1 MQRKSLLSRS
11 VCCYIIAALS
21 LLSCASSKHSLDQT
35 ETHTADSASST
46 IINQGGVGQTTFN
59 TDSIVSVIMAHI
71 SQQQTSSEQ
80 QQEHI
85 TESVTSY
92 IDSLGREVRQE
103 QRTIDRDITRQQEL
117 RFQQWQEQQEQRIA
131 SEYARIDSLYAMF
144 HQSNASHHADSLS
157 NHEATEPAQTLT
169 WWQRFKIWLGE
180 RALYLFITLLIFLVV
195 SYFQTPI
202 LSFLRKLL
210 SK

>member
-1 MQRKSLLSRS
+1 MQRKSPLSRP

-21 LLSCASSKHSLDQT
+21 LLSCASTKHSLDQT

-71 SQQQTSSEQ
+71 SQQQTSSEL

-144 HQSNASHHADSLS
+144 HQFNTSSQSDSLS
-157 NHEATEPAQTLT
+157 THATEEPVKTLT
-169 WWQRFKIWLGE
+169 WWGRVEQWVGR
-180 RALYLFITLLIFLVV
+180 RAILIIGLLILF
-195 SYFQTPI
+195 FA
-202 LSFLRKLL
+202 LSRFYPTLFSVLKKLI
-210 SK
+210 KK

>member
-1 MQRKSLLSRS
+1 MQRKSLLSRP

-35 ETHTADSASST
+35 ETHSADSASST

-59 TDSIVSVIMAHI
+59 TDSIVSVLMAHI

-144 HQSNASHHADSLS
+144 HQFNTSSQSDSLS
-157 NHEATEPAQTLT
+157 THATEEPVKTLT
-169 WWQRFKIWLGE
+169 WWGRVEQWVGR
-180 RALYLFITLLIFLVV
+180 RAILIIGLLILFFAL
-195 SYFQTPI
+195 SRFYPTLFSI
-202 LSFLRKLL
+202 LKKLI
-210 SK
+210 KK